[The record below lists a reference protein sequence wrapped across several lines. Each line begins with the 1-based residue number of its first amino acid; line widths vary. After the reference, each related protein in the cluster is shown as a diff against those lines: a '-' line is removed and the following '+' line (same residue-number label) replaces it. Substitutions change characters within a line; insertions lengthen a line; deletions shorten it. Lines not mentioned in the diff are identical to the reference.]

1 MGMVKAIIFDLD
13 GTLIEFKLDVYSSK
27 NEVIH
32 LIKRE
37 LPNIVGLDVSQP
49 YHLMLE
55 KVRGF
60 VDEET
65 FESIKLKVFKVLDKF
80 EEKAVQETSLK
91 EGARD
96 ALIELKRLGKRITL
110 LTNSGKTATFNAL
123 KKFGII
129 DLFEIVL
136 SREDV
141 EFLKPSTSG
150 FKKMLTLLNL
160 GASECLSVGDGLI
173 DLIPSKAL
181 GIKFVAVAGGYNPI
195 EKMLEHRPDYVV
207 SSLSE
212 LPMLVCKL

>member
-1 MGMVKAIIFDLD
+1 MIKAIIFDLD

-49 YHLMLE
+49 YHLMLG

-60 VDEET
+60 VDEKT

-96 ALIELKRLGKRITL
+96 ALIELNRLGIRITL
-110 LTNSGKTATFNAL
+110 LTNSGKTATINAL

-160 GASECLSVGDGLI
+160 DASECLSAGDGLI

-207 SSLSE
+207 NSLSE
-212 LPMLVCKL
+212 LPMLVSEL